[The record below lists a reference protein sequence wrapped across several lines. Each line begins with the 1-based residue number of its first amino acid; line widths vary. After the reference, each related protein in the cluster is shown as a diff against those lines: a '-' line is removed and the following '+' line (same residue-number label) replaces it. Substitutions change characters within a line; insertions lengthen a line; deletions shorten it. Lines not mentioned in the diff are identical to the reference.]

1 MPPTSDPVAAA
12 VLVTATAAAVID
24 LRTGRI
30 PNALTASAA
39 LAGLTLATLRL
50 TGVSVPMALAGGA
63 LGFVL
68 MLPGR
73 LFGGTGG
80 GDVKL
85 MAAFGTLLGPGHIV
99 IAFLC
104 GAIAGGAL
112 ALFHATRR
120 GRVTVTIA
128 RTAQLVT
135 GPGAARAAIDAAAP
149 QTRFAY
155 GPALAAGAVFATL
168 WH

>member
-1 MPPTSDPVAAA
+1 
-12 VLVTATAAAVID
+12 VLVTAAAAAVID

-30 PNALTASAA
+30 PNPLTAAAALTGLA
-39 LAGLTLATLRL
+39 LAGAGLTGLTLNLAFVG
-50 TGVSVPMALAGGA
+50 GV
-63 LGFVL
+63 LGFAL

-73 LFGGTGG
+73 LFGATGG

-85 MAAFGTLLGPGHIV
+85 MAALGTLLGPRQIV
-99 IAFLC
+99 VAFLA

-112 ALFHATRR
+112 ALGHSWRR
-120 GRVTVTIA
+120 GRVGTTLS
-128 RTAQLVT
+128 RTARFAT
-135 GPGAARAAIDAAAP
+135 DPAAAKAAVDAAAP

-155 GPALAAGAVFATL
+155 GPALAVGAMFATL